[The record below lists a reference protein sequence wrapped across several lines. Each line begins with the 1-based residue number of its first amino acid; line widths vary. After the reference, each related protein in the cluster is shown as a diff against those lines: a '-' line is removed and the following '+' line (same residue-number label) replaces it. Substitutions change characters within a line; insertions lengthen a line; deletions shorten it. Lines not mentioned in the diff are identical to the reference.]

1 MIAVERIRKM
11 AIPLCEQMQL
21 RLVDIQVQG
30 STSKPIFNIFADS
43 ENGITLGQCTDLARQ
58 IQDELDMDAAIQQ
71 NYRLNVSSPGLDR
84 PLSLDWEF
92 QKNIGKNLK
101 IQVREDETSR
111 EYLGEL
117 ISWDKETIK
126 IEFNGDTKLIP
137 RKQIIKAKIK
147 LQW

>member
-1 MIAVERIRKM
+1 
-11 AIPLCEQMQL
+11 
-21 RLVDIQVQG
+21 
-30 STSKPIFNIFADS
+30 
-43 ENGITLGQCTDLARQ
+43 
-58 IQDELDMDAAIQQ
+58 
-71 NYRLNVSSPGLDR
+71 LDR